1 MGPVPSVTAPQ
12 YGKAKPALLLAD
24 EFFLC
29 GLDDMTGEQRLEP
42 QALAVGLA
50 AAVLGELMLS
60 RHMIIEDGLLRVAD
74 VPAADEL
81 QERVRAWARKDH
93 SVEAA
98 KDWIMVLVARDI
110 AELVKHRMLASG
122 KVVRT
127 TRRRL
132 LRKPLELYVPPSL
145 STAAAAGVRI
155 AGNLSVPRPLSTAD
169 LLLAGL
175 LRATG
180 RDREILSHCEPG
192 VHEELERQIRTN
204 LWPSAVALID
214 NATEVLVTAAVTP
227 LF

>member
-1 MGPVPSVTAPQ
+1 MTAPH
-12 YGKAKPALLLAD
+12 YRKAIPGLLAD
-24 EFFLC
+24 EFFLA

-42 QALAVGLA
+42 QALAAGLA
-50 AAVLGELMLS
+50 AAVLGELVLT
-60 RHMIIEDGLLRVAD
+60 RHMVVEAGALRVAD
-74 VPAADEL
+74 VAVADGL
-81 QERVRAWARKDH
+81 QEKVRLWVRKDR
-93 SVEAA
+93 SVVLAR
-98 KDWIMVLVARDI
+98 DWIMVLVGRDI
-110 AELVKHRMLASG
+110 ATLVRHRMLAAG

-127 TRRRL
+127 SRKRL

-155 AGNLSVPRPLSTAD
+155 AGNLSVPRPLSTPD

-192 VHEELERQIRTN
+192 VHEELDRQLREN
-204 LWPSAVALID
+204 LCPSAAQLVD
-214 NATEVLVTAAVTP
+214 HTTEVLVTAAVTP